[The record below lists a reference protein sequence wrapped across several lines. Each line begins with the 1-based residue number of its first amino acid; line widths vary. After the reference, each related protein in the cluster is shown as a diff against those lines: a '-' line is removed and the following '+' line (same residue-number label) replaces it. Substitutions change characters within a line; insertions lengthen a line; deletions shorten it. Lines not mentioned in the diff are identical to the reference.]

1 MLLSTILR
9 DHLDAHNHAYHGKS
23 YPPYNIVKL
32 NDENYAIELAVAG
45 FQKDNFSVELLDGN
59 LHIHGAKSTKDSGE
73 YLHKGISSKSFSLKF
88 KLASNVEIKQAK
100 YEDGIL
106 RISLQK
112 LVPEHQKPK
121 TFYVD

>member
-1 MLLSTILR
+1 MLLSSILR
-9 DHLDAHNHAYHGKS
+9 DHLDAHNHVYNGKS

-32 NDENYAIELAVAG
+32 SDEDYAIELAVAG
-45 FQKDNFSVELLDGN
+45 FQKDSFSVELLNGN
-59 LHIHGAKSTKDSGE
+59 LYIHGAKSTKDSGE
-73 YLHKGISSKSFSLKF
+73 YLHKGISSKSFSLKY
-88 KLASNVEIKQAK
+88 KLASDVEIKQAK

-106 RISLQK
+106 RISLKK